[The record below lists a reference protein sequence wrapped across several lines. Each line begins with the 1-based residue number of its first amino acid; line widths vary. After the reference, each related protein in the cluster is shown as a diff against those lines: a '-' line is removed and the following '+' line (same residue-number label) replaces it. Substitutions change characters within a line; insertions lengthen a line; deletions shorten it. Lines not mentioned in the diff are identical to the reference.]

1 MPARAMKASVAS
13 KPAAALAVAMKAA
26 KTKPRPAAAPKKA
39 AHAAKVRQDAL
50 QGQARH
56 SHSHASRCTVSVRTP
71 QDLGKALQRAVA
83 GLVLVAQWHGGCAMD
98 KAEGPDLLDPHTTIG
113 EVHGCR
119 SHRHDVRA
127 PVCTTIDCSVAEL
140 VFHKK
145 ESCRAGDRQQQLTMA
160 IGWRCMGFFNNRVG
174 IN

>member
-1 MPARAMKASVAS
+1 MP
-13 KPAAALAVAMKAA
+13 
-26 KTKPRPAAAPKKA
+26 
-39 AHAAKVRQDAL
+39 
-50 QGQARH
+50 
-56 SHSHASRCTVSVRTP
+56 VSVRTP

-145 ESCRAGDRQQQLTMA
+145 ESCRAGDRQQQLALKIQILFKSYANPILSKSIQIDTTPIQILLKSTEQLSSRPSSVRSRFSSRRRHETA
-160 IGWRCMGFFNNRVG
+160 ADAARPER
-174 IN
+174 